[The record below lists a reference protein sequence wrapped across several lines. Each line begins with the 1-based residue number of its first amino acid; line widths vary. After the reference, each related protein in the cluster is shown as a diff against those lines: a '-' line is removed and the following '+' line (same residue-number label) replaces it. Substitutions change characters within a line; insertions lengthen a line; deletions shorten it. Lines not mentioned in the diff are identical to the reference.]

1 MSIEADTVGYEVL
14 FGDRVVRCFQHRP
27 HSLWE
32 SFIQSVDADPH
43 AEALVWD
50 PNGCLTYAELA
61 RQAAKLSTGL
71 RDLGIGKG
79 DRIAALTGNRFEYVV
94 MALAAW
100 RLGAVYV
107 PMDIRLRTQEI
118 QHVLSHSGARL
129 LLCESAL
136 LEMLPSADRIPE
148 LACVVLLDRAP
159 SGNGQ
164 AAFAEL
170 LDFDESSPIES
181 VQEEDSAAILYTS
194 GTSGEPKGV
203 DLAHVNII
211 HSTMHFERVWQLPKG
226 TRSALAIPGS
236 NVTGLVTIILTMLRI
251 GGCVVLMPPFK
262 AKEFLSAVARRR
274 INHTFM
280 VPAQYKLCLMD
291 PQLEEHDLSSW
302 RLGSTGGA
310 PMPLAF
316 IEELQRRIPGLQ
328 LSDGYGAT
336 ELASPAIVRP
346 AALTAKYPDSVGLPV
361 ICADVLVMS
370 DSGIEAQVGEP
381 GELWIKGPMV
391 ARGYWR
397 NAEATRTSFV
407 DGFWK
412 SGDIATMDAHG
423 LVRLHDRKKD
433 VVNRGGYKIYSAE
446 IESVLLQHPAVTEAA
461 VIPRPDPV
469 LGERVH
475 AVVFAAL
482 VAPQE
487 ADLRAFCA
495 VRLADYKVPESFAI
509 LDQPLPRNSNGK
521 IVKRALREVMFPQP

>member
-1 MSIEADTVGYEVL
+1 MSIEADAVRYEVL
-14 FGDRVVRCFQHRP
+14 FGDRVVRCFKHRP

-32 SFIQSVDADPH
+32 SFEQSVNADPH
-43 AEALVWD
+43 AEALLWD
-50 PNGCLTYAELA
+50 PHGCLTYAELA
-61 RQAAKLSTGL
+61 RQATRLCAGL
-71 RDLGIGKG
+71 RDLGIAKG
-79 DRIAALTGNRFEYVV
+79 DRVAALTGNRFEYVV
-94 MALAAW
+94 TALAVW

-107 PMDIRLRTQEI
+107 PMDTRLRTQEI
-118 QHVLSHSGARL
+118 QHILSHSGARL
-129 LLCESAL
+129 LLCEGAL
-136 LEMLPSADRIPE
+136 LEMLPVRDRVPE
-148 LACVVLLDRAP
+148 LAAVVVLDRPP
-159 SGNGQ
+159 SGDGQ
-164 AAFAEL
+164 VGFAAL
-170 LDFDESSPIES
+170 LDFDESSPLES

-226 TRSALAIPGS
+226 ARSALAIPGS

-262 AKEFLSAVARRR
+262 AKEFLSAAARRR

-291 PQLEEHDLSSW
+291 PQLEKHDLSSW

-310 PMPLAF
+310 PMPRAF
-316 IEELQRRIPGLQ
+316 IEELRRRIPGLQ

-336 ELASPAIVRP
+336 ELASPAIIRP
-346 AALTAKYPDSVGLPV
+346 AALTAEHPDSVGLPV
-361 ICADVLVMS
+361 TCADVLVMT

-397 NAEATRTSFV
+397 NPEASRASFI

-412 SGDIATMDAHG
+412 SGDIATRDAQG
-423 LVRLHDRKKD
+423 LFRLHDRKKD

-461 VIPRPDPV
+461 VIPKPDPV

-475 AVVFAAL
+475 AVVFAA
-482 VAPQE
+482 VIAAQE
-487 ADLRAFCA
+487 AELRAFCA
-495 VRLADYKVPESFAI
+495 ERLADYKVPESFTI
-509 LDQPLPRNSNGK
+509 LDRPLPRNSNGK
-521 IVKRALREVMFPQP
+521 IVKRALRDSMFPPP